1 MLIKFFKHFVFIVL
15 TVSLF
20 SCGQEEACDCQEE
33 GIQLFQLVTSDDIEI
48 LNNVEGVDIDECIR
62 YNLENIFSD
71 QINYETVKIVE
82 DCCCK

>member
-1 MLIKFFKHFVFIVL
+1 VLIKFFKHFVFIVL

-20 SCGQEEACDCQEE
+20 SCGQEEACDCDAE

-48 LNNVEGVDIDECIR
+48 INNVEGIDVNECIR

-71 QINYETVKIVE
+71 QIDYETVKIV
-82 DCCCK
+82 DNCCCK

>member
-20 SCGQEEACDCQEE
+20 SCGQEEACDCDAE

-48 LNNVEGVDIDECIR
+48 INNVEGIDVNECIR

-71 QINYETVKIVE
+71 QIDYETVKIV
-82 DCCCK
+82 DNCCCK